1 MTFPTKVKK
10 EKGELVHLTGLARE
24 ARLGQRRCRGC
35 IVDPEE
41 PTQPEVG
48 LHGGA
53 SLSHGMVNHHD
64 FPSSGWWGPAWTNTL
79 GVADLLLDRSGM
91 ALDHRRTA
99 SKMPTHPSSPTY

>member
-1 MTFPTKVKK
+1 MPQ
-10 EKGELVHLTGLARE
+10 E
-24 ARLGQRRCRGC
+24 ARLGQRCCRGY
-35 IVDPEE
+35 IVDPKE

-64 FPSSGWWGPAWTNTL
+64 FPFWMVGQHGQTL

-91 ALDHRRTA
+91 ALDHSGRGVGFTDVVGEE
-99 SKMPTHPSSPTY
+99 SLEISSCGGVGPGRCLLCQQD